1 MATVTSYMQIMES
14 VTNCYC
20 EYMNNKHSGIKS
32 NKDNITDIQVDS
44 SLQQLEIRLYPVSLC
59 SFNNEGA
66 FVEENKIYVQE
77 YNSLYEEL
85 RGEKIYTDSNLDAV
99 FVGSDYISIRINK
112 TCNLYS
118 YLTTGK
124 YCIVFDES
132 VVYAPKGKVIYHGK
146 MENCICNYANGE
158 VYTEEKRSII
168 ITANDGYE
176 FFGTD
181 YHYMTTGRLPEQLNF
196 INESYRLISQT
207 EYPYDEIYASGE
219 DVILDMDYIAQTK
232 PEEIASF
239 VNLYN
244 MTNEELSSFAH
255 SRFHVEQDTHNIS
268 DMGQFISSLYVLPFN
283 IPDDIKSNDKQPLV
297 LGTFTS
303 DIKSTLLMD
312 YKMVIDLGNITV
324 NEKYGNVYDYL
335 NTQCI
340 LHLPYFDLIY
350 LNAEYVISQTIHV
363 EYVIDFYTGATTANI
378 YSSFIDDI
386 VQSVKANVYVSIPF
400 IQGQINSVV
409 GTLAG
414 IYNHNKNYA
423 YMEVTRN
430 IPYNKDTPFGKR
442 TNDYGMI
449 GDYIG
454 YIKVGDVNLVTSATV
469 DEASDIQKLLTGGVI
484 ING

>member
-1 MATVTSYMQIMES
+1 MATITSYMQITES
-14 VTNCYC
+14 KTNCYC
-20 EYMNNKHSGIKS
+20 KYMKSTYNSIKS
-32 NKDNITDIQVDS
+32 NEDNITQIDIENTTQKIEIQ
-44 SLQQLEIRLYPVSLC
+44 LQPVELC
-59 SFNNEGA
+59 SFNNDGS
-66 FVEENKIYVQE
+66 FVDKSKIYVQE

-85 RGEKIYTDSNLDAV
+85 SGDKIYTDANIESV
-99 FVGSDYISIRINK
+99 YVGSYISIRISK

-118 YLTTGK
+118 YLTTGN
-124 YCIVFDES
+124 YCIIFDES

-146 MENCICNYANGE
+146 LENCTCNYTNGE
-158 VYTEEKRSII
+158 EYSKEKRSII
-168 ITANDGYE
+168 LTANNGFE

-181 YHYMTTGRLPEQLNF
+181 YHYMTTGRFPEQLEF
-196 INESYRLISQT
+196 INETYRLISDT
-207 EYPYDEIYASGE
+207 EYPCDAVYWNGE
-219 DVILDMDYIAQTK
+219 DVILDMDYIAQKK

-255 SRFHVEQDTHNIS
+255 SRFHVEQESNNVS
-268 DMGQFISSLYVLPFN
+268 DMGQYISSLYVLPFN
-283 IPDDIKSNDKQPLV
+283 IPNDIKSEDKKPLV

-312 YKMVIDLGNITV
+312 YKMVIDLGNIVV

-350 LNAEYVISQTIHV
+350 LNAEYVINQTIHV

-400 IQGQINSVV
+400 IQGQINGVV
-409 GTLAG
+409 GTLTG

-449 GDYIG
+449 GDYTG
-454 YIKVGDVNLVTSATV
+454 YIKVGDVNLVTNATV

-484 ING
+484 INE